1 MEEKELIKGLKR
13 SKEEAYDELI
23 NLYGNKLLRTCF
35 LINKDE
41 KEAEDI
47 VQETFIKVFNS
58 IKKFKGDS
66 SLYTWIYRI
75 LQNTIKDRYRNNIL
89 TTPYEDYTASEDNM
103 EEIVIDK
110 ENRKIL
116 KEELD
121 KINFIYKQVIV
132 LFYFDDLSI
141 KEISQVLDEKEGT
154 IKSKLSRGRKMLA
167 ENLIKGGEI
176 NGL

>member
-1 MEEKELIKGLKR
+1 MEEKQLIKGLKR
-13 SKEEAYDELI
+13 NKEEAYDELI

-47 VQETFIKVFNS
+47 VQETFIKVFRS
-58 IKKFKGDS
+58 IRNFKGTS

-75 LQNTIKDRYRNNIL
+75 LQNTIKDRYKNKIL
-89 TTPYEDYTASEDNM
+89 TTPYEDYEASEYNM
-103 EEIVIDK
+103 ENIVIDK
-110 ENRKIL
+110 ENRRIL
-116 KEELD
+116 KDELD
-121 KINFIYKQVIV
+121 KINFIYKQVLV

-141 KEISQVLDEKEGT
+141 KEISEVLDEKEGT
-154 IKSKLSRGRKMLA
+154 VKSKLSRGRKMLA

>member
-1 MEEKELIKGLKR
+1 MEEKQLIKGLKR
-13 SKEEAYDELI
+13 NKEEAYDELI

-47 VQETFIKVFNS
+47 VQETFIKVFRS
-58 IKKFKGDS
+58 IKSFKGTS

-75 LQNTIKDRYRNNIL
+75 LQNTIKDRYKNKIL
-89 TTPYEDYTASEDNM
+89 TTPYEDYEASEYNM
-103 EEIVIDK
+103 ENIVIDK
-110 ENRKIL
+110 ENRRIL
-116 KEELD
+116 KDELD
-121 KINFIYKQVIV
+121 KINFIYKQVLV

-141 KEISQVLDEKEGT
+141 KEISEVLDEKEGT
-154 IKSKLSRGRKMLA
+154 VKSKLSRGRKMLA

>member
-1 MEEKELIKGLKR
+1 MEEKQLIKGLKR
-13 SKEEAYDELI
+13 NKEEAYDELI

-47 VQETFIKVFNS
+47 VQETFIKVFKS
-58 IKKFKGDS
+58 IKSFKGNS

-75 LQNTIKDRYRNNIL
+75 LQNTIKDRYKNKIL
-89 TTPYEDYTASEDNM
+89 TTPYEDYEASEDNM
-103 EEIVIDK
+103 EDIVIDK

-121 KINFIYKQVIV
+121 KINFIYKQVLV

-141 KEISQVLDEKEGT
+141 KEISEVLDEKEGT
-154 IKSKLSRGRKMLA
+154 IKSKLSRGRKMLG
-167 ENLIKGGEI
+167 ENLIKGGNI